1 MTSEGLLLLCL
12 LTLVAFA
19 FAQDDE
25 GMEVD
30 VDYEAKII
38 GGQAAQL
45 GQFPYQVR

>member
-1 MTSEGLLLLCL
+1 MTSEVLLLCL

-19 FAQDDE
+19 FAQDD
-25 GMEVD
+25 EVD

>member
-1 MTSEGLLLLCL
+1 MMTSKGLLLLC

-25 GMEVD
+25 VA